1 MRTVQIT
8 AALVI
13 ASCVTLPVAAE
24 TLHIVL
30 ASPLVEEGSGPDGCT
45 PALSGLGRPPV
56 WQVRVERYL
65 LDGKALIE
73 ASRVAEPSRFP
84 LCIADRPV
92 TRNAS
97 VELPFVA
104 HEGGSARVA
113 GVVLRFADPQDFY
126 VVEADALAGRV
137 RFLSIINGERREIA
151 GGNASLAV
159 GRAETL
165 GVKAIENHFEI
176 TLNGKPLFEATDA
189 GLNSPGRLGIW
200 SRADS
205 DTSFGDL
212 FITILD

>member
-1 MRTVQIT
+1 MRVLT
-8 AALVI
+8 AAAALLVTSCLTRPVI
-13 ASCVTLPVAAE
+13 AE
-24 TLHIVL
+24 TMHVVL

-45 PALSGLGRPPV
+45 PALNGLGGPPQ

-65 LDGKALIE
+65 LDGKSLIE

-84 LCIADRPV
+84 LCIADLPV
-92 TRNAS
+92 LRNAS

-113 GVVLRFADPQDFY
+113 GLVLRFVDPQDFY

-137 RFLSIINGERREIA
+137 HLLSIINGERREIA
-151 GGNASLAV
+151 GRDARLVVGKAV
-159 GRAETL
+159 TL
-165 GVKAIENHFEI
+165 GVKAVDNRFDI
-176 TLNGKPLFEATDA
+176 TLDGKALFEATDA
-189 GLNSPGRLGIW
+189 GLTAPGRLGIW

-212 FITILD
+212 FITVLD

>member
-1 MRTVQIT
+1 MRAAT
-8 AALVI
+8 AALALVV
-13 ASCVTLPVAAE
+13 AGFVVHPVSAE
-24 TLHIVL
+24 PLHIVL

-45 PALSGLGRPPV
+45 PAVSGLGGPAI
-56 WQVRVERYL
+56 WQVRIERYL
-65 LDGKALIE
+65 LDGKSLIE
-73 ASRVAEPSRFP
+73 DSHIAEPNRFP

-92 TRNAS
+92 AKNAE

-113 GVVLRFADPQDFY
+113 GLVLRFVDPQDFY

-137 RFLSIINGERREIA
+137 RLLSIVNGGRREIA
-151 GGNASLAV
+151 GRDARLAT
-159 GRAETL
+159 GKAETL
-165 GVKAIENHFEI
+165 GVKAVDDRFDI
-176 TLNGKPLFEATDA
+176 TLDGKPLFEATDA
-189 GLNSPGRLGIW
+189 GLTAAGRLGIW

>member
-1 MRTVQIT
+1 V
-8 AALVI
+8 V
-13 ASCVTLPVAAE
+13 ASCLVPVAAD

-45 PALSGLGRPPV
+45 SALYGLGGPPV
-56 WQVRVERYL
+56 WKVRVERYL
-65 LDGKALIE
+65 LDGKGLVETSGI
-73 ASRVAEPSRFP
+73 AEPSRFP

-92 TRNAS
+92 AKNAD

-126 VVEADALAGRV
+126 VVEADALTGRV
-137 RFLSIINGERREIA
+137 RLLSIINGQRREIA
-151 GGNASLAV
+151 SRDAAFTV
-159 GRAETL
+159 GRAQTL
-165 GVKAIENHFEI
+165 GVKAIDNHFEVS
-176 TLNGKPLFEATDA
+176 LDGSPLFEAANA

-212 FITILD
+212 FITVLD